1 MINIDVSF
9 IRKDKILFGNIE
21 IVEMLK
27 IYNIK
32 NFQNFDVLLIIIVS
46 L

>member
-21 IVEMLK
+21 IVEILK